1 MLWQKTRMFHPWEP
15 GFLASRC
22 RITSNRGAAV
32 IGTLNEAIASG
43 GTLVRPAEKVFWG
56 GFRGYFSDPDG
67 FLWEVCY
74 NPIFPLNEQG
84 NVQIPE

>member
-1 MLWQKTRMFHPWEP
+1 MV
-15 GFLASRC
+15 S
-22 RITSNRGAAV
+22 I

-74 NPIFPLNEQG
+74 NPTLGASIVLPVVNLASRDASY
-84 NVQIPE
+84 I